1 VGGQGRLEKQRQPC
15 QVRFEV
21 IRPINLRETPYILW
35 VSTGEHNHPPPPIYR
50 LPTAIRNDIIALFT
64 RINDPNLTLSRYRP
78 SSEPVC
84 EWSLIGF
91 TDRALVNQEVA
102 NWLRQHQVSTFGEL
116 HPALNNHDRIG
127 LCILYSKLQTFP
139 NGHGIGGVQYEYWSK
154 HHDNPKRVRNQ
165 SEITLKIAD
174 NRNQY
179 IQDVVFDGQNFAV
192 FCFYREQAELLAQQ
206 ESFEIDMAFK
216 RVRDQGVNEI
226 VIAKFF
232 HQHRRGIIRS
242 QLRNGV

>member
-1 VGGQGRLEKQRQPC
+1 L
-15 QVRFEV
+15 
-21 IRPINLRETPYILW
+21 Y
-35 VSTGEHNHPPPPIYR
+35 S
-50 LPTAIRNDIIALFT
+50 
-64 RINDPNLTLSRYRP
+64 
-78 SSEPVC
+78 
-84 EWSLIGF
+84 
-91 TDRALVNQEVA
+91 
-102 NWLRQHQVSTFGEL
+102 
-116 HPALNNHDRIG
+116 
-127 LCILYSKLQTFP
+127 YSKLQIFP

-154 HHDNPKRVRNQ
+154 HHDNPKRIRNQ
-165 SEITLKIAD
+165 SQISLKIAG

-179 IQDVVFDGQNFAV
+179 IQDVVFDGQNFAI

-242 QLRNGV
+242 QLRNGLQPISNLCYSNYTRPILYKLRGR